1 MSDIWKR
8 TILIVLV
15 TVLVALSF
23 YSCKA
28 DEGTVVIPEE
38 VVSDTNVIQNEL
50 GVNKQNAKEI
60 VTQIKEILSEKVVP
74 VAS

>member
-23 YSCKA
+23 YSCKT

-38 VVSDTNVIQNEL
+38 TVTDTNVIQNEL

-60 VTQIKEILSEKVVP
+60 VTQIKEIRTEKVVP
-74 VAS
+74 VA